1 MGQFTNANLANNKT
15 GFYRMPL
22 KKRKIVHEDTI
33 SLIIV
38 IIIGV
43 IILLISNLFI
53 FGIL

>member
-1 MGQFTNANLANNKT
+1 MGQFTNANLVNNT
-15 GFYRMPL
+15 PGYHRMPL

-38 IIIGV
+38 IIIGA
-43 IILLISNLFI
+43 IILFITNLFI